1 VELHILEL
9 NKVLTGRRV
18 DEWIRLFNVE
28 TEEDLEMLE
37 TMTRNPGILE
47 AVKEVRHMSLGK
59 WARARYDEHM
69 KMVRDQNARD
79 AYVRDEG
86 INIGVEQERNRLAN
100 LIARMNIR
108 KPIKNQ
114 FIQSFLYYVPYVT
127 LAVMTFP
134 AIIHATQ
141 TPISGL
147 VALIAGIIAAWLGA
161 GLFPV
166 SVICCVLVFVIE
178 LFVK

>member
-1 VELHILEL
+1 MKTYLYLFVMAATTYLIR
-9 NKVLTGRRV
+9 VLPLT
-18 DEWIRLFNVE
+18 L
-28 TEEDLEMLE
+28 
-37 TMTRNPGILE
+37 
-47 AVKEVRHMSLGK
+47 
-59 WARARYDEHM
+59 
-69 KMVRDQNARD
+69 
-79 AYVRDEG
+79 
-86 INIGVEQERNRLAN
+86 
-100 LIARMNIR
+100 IR
-108 KPIKNQ
+108 KPIKNR

-178 LFVK
+178 LFL